1 MSNFDDGFLHIDFGR
16 REVTVD
22 EKVLTLNPDEYCL
35 LVTLVRL
42 QGQILTM
49 DQLMD
54 LVSADPN
61 ERDLISEKLSESPG
75 YLNYCIMLL
84 RRKIGWDDDE
94 YSPVASVRG
103 FGYCYRSPNR

>member
-1 MSNFDDGFLHIDFGR
+1 MSNFDDALLHIDFGSR
-16 REVTVD
+16 VVTVD
-22 EKVLTLNPDEYCL
+22 GKVLTLNPDEYCL
-35 LVTLVRL
+35 LAALVRH

-54 LVSADPN
+54 LVSADPK

-75 YLNYCIMLL
+75 YVNYCIMRI

-94 YSPVASVRG
+94 YSPVASIRG